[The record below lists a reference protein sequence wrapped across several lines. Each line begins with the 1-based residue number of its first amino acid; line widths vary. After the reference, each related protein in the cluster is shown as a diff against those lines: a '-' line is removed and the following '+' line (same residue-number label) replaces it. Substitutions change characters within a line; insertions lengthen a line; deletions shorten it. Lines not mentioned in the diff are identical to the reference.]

1 MENALETN
9 KICSCIYNNFYL
21 RKATSI
27 FLIIEVLT
35 IIYLF
40 LILNPFFDQI
50 DFFIYEIHSPIAS
63 PNVVYIHVPTQNTK

>member
-1 MENALETN
+1 ML
-9 KICSCIYNNFYL
+9 
-21 RKATSI
+21 
-27 FLIIEVLT
+27 LIIEVLT

-63 PNVVYIHVPTQNTK
+63 PNVVYIHVPTPNTK